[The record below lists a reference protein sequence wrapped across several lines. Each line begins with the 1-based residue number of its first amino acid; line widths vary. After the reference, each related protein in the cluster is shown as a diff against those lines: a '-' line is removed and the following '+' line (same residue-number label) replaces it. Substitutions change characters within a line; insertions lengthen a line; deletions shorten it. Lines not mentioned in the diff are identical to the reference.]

1 MSPARGPAGAAAL
14 LGVLALLASP
24 LHAEELSGSR
34 FELGLRTGYAL
45 PLGRYADVRQIGSTV
60 QDDVNALSD
69 DAYGA
74 IPLWLD
80 LGYRLTP
87 ALVIGVYNMFGLVLP
102 KSGAASDPL
111 GGGCPEGLD
120 CFAIGVRFGVQA
132 QYRFLPGAPV
142 DPWLGLGLG
151 YEWITSHVEGRVF
164 GIPIDVVTDHA
175 GLELLHLQ
183 GGVDWHLARALAL
196 GPFASVSAM
205 QYTSCSATLDGDE
218 SPCRLPDK
226 AWHGWLVLGVRGV
239 LGL

>member
-1 MSPARGPAGAAAL
+1 MKRPRGARARAASLAA
-14 LGVLALLASP
+14 LALLASP
-24 LHAEELSGSR
+24 VRAQAPSEPR
-34 FELGLRTGYAL
+34 FELGLRTGYGL
-45 PLGRYADVRQIGSTV
+45 PIGHYADVRQLGGV
-60 QDDVNALSD
+60 RQDDVNALSD

-80 LGYRLTP
+80 FGYRLTP
-87 ALVIGVYNMFGLVLP
+87 ALVLGVYGMFGLVLP
-102 KSGAASDPL
+102 KSGAASNPL

-132 QYRFLPGAPV
+132 QYHFSPGAQV

-151 YEWITSHVEGRVF
+151 YEWITSHVEGSVF

-183 GGVDWHLARALAL
+183 GGVDFPLARALSL
-196 GPFASVSAM
+196 GPFASVSAL
-205 QYTSCSATLDGDE
+205 QYTSCSAKLDGDD
-218 SPCRLPDK
+218 SACSLPDK
-226 AWHGWLVLGVRGV
+226 AWHGWLVLGVRGR

>member
-1 MSPARGPAGAAAL
+1 VSSARAIRAASL
-14 LGVLALLASP
+14 IALLASAV
-24 LHAEELSGSR
+24 HAQAPSEPR
-34 FELGLRTGYAL
+34 FELGLRTGYAI
-45 PLGRYADVRQIGSTV
+45 PLGHYADVRQIGSTR

-80 LGYRLTP
+80 FGYRLTP
-87 ALVIGVYNMFGLVLP
+87 ALVLGVYGMFGLVLP

-120 CFAIGVRFGVQA
+120 CFAIGLRFGVQA
-132 QYRFLPGAPV
+132 QYRFRPGAAL

-164 GIPIDVVTDHA
+164 GIPIDVVTDHS
-175 GLELLHLQ
+175 GPELLHLQ
-183 GGVDWHLARALAL
+183 GGVDFQLAPTLGL

-205 QYTSCSATLDGDE
+205 QYTSCSATLDGDDSE
-218 SPCRLPDK
+218 CRLPDK

>member
-1 MSPARGPAGAAAL
+1 VKHARGARAASFAA
-14 LGVLALLASP
+14 LALLAP
-24 LHAEELSGSR
+24 TLHAEQPDERR
-34 FELGLRTGYAL
+34 FELGLRTGYGL
-45 PLGRYADVRQIGSTV
+45 PLGRYAGVRQIGSTR

-80 LGYRLTP
+80 LGFRLTP
-87 ALVIGVYNMFGLVLP
+87 HLVLGVYNMVGLVLP
-102 KSGAASDPL
+102 RSGAASDPL

-120 CFAIGVRFGVQA
+120 CFAIGVRFGAQA
-132 QYRFLPGAPV
+132 QYHFQPGAEL

-151 YEWITSHVEGRVF
+151 YEWITSHVEGQVF
-164 GIPIDVVTDHA
+164 GIPIDVVTDHS

-183 GGVDWHLARALAL
+183 GGVDLRLAPALSL

-205 QYTSCSATLDGDE
+205 QYASCSAKLDGDDSE
-218 SPCRLPDK
+218 CRLPDK

>member
-1 MSPARGPAGAAAL
+1 MSPMRGARVAAL
-14 LGVLALLASP
+14 AALALLVAPAQAQAPS
-24 LHAEELSGSR
+24 ARR
-34 FELGLRTGYAL
+34 FELGLRTGYGI
-45 PLGRYADVRQIGSTV
+45 PLGRYADVRQIGNTR
-60 QDDVNALSD
+60 QEDVNALSD
-69 DAYGA
+69 DTYGA

-87 ALVIGVYNMFGLVLP
+87 ALALGVYGMFGLVLP

-120 CFAIGVRFGVQA
+120 CSALGVRFGVQA
-132 QYRFLPGAPV
+132 QYRFLPGAAV

-164 GIPIDVVTDHA
+164 GIPIDVNTDHS
-175 GLELLHLQ
+175 GPELLHVQ
-183 GGVDWHLARALAL
+183 GGVDFQLAGALTL
-196 GPFASVSAM
+196 GPFASLSAL
-205 QYTSCSATLDGDE
+205 QYTSCSATLDGDDSE
-218 SPCRLPDK
+218 CRLPDK